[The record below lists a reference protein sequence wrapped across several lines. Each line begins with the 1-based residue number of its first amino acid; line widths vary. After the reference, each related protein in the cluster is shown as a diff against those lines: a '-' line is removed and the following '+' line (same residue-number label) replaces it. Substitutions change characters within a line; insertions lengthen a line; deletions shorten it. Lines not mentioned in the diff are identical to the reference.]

1 MSLKTEFPKAIPD
14 ETRRVV
20 EPLLCED
27 NIYRLVGQ
35 EIEQM
40 LDEAVLAEMYDAEG
54 RPAINPIV
62 LTLVT
67 VFQFLEKLPDRMAA
81 EMAVMRLDWKY
92 ALRQALDWA
101 GFHYTDLCNFR
112 KRLLRY
118 GQEQVAFERVVKYL
132 RERGYIRAGGKQ
144 RTDSTHIVGAVM
156 RLSRL
161 ELVWETLRLALGALV
176 NADAPWTLK
185 WLPRSFVEP
194 YSARRSDYR
203 LSQEEVVQAL
213 RQTGQDGYWL
223 LDQVAVQGSP
233 GLQALPEIV
242 RLRRVW
248 EEQFT
253 RQEDGSAHLRPP
265 GEAGGDV
272 ITSPHDADVRYGDKG
287 SRNWVGYKLQVT
299 ETADPEAAAR
309 FITDVALTSTVDQD
323 NEQVEALQHR
333 LLVRQLAPAQQYVDQ
348 GYMSGENLAR
358 SLEHG
363 IDLRGFMRDGNVSK
377 RPEFRL
383 SQFMI
388 DLDQRQALCPAGQR
402 SVKWA
407 KAKPDVKNLIA
418 YHVSFG
424 RQCRTCPFFGPDLCT
439 DKASGRHLSVSRYHA
454 LLQARRREADTLAFQ
469 REMHTRA
476 GIEGTIS
483 ELVRAHGARRS
494 RYRGLAK
501 NQLQALFTATAT
513 NLKRLARTFTSA
525 TSFISLR
532 FFSPRSL
539 LTGVAY

>member
-1 MSLKTEFPKAIPD
+1 MSLKSAFPSGIPE

-20 EPLLCED
+20 ESLLKAD
-27 NIYRLVGQ
+27 SVYRLVGQ
-35 EIEQM
+35 EIEHM
-40 LDEAVLAEMYDAEG
+40 VDEAVLAEMYAEEG
-54 RPAINPIV
+54 RPAINPLV
-62 LTLVT
+62 LMLVT

-81 EMAVMRLDWKY
+81 ENAVMRLDWKY
-92 ALRQALDWA
+92 ALRQGLEWA

-112 KRLLRY
+112 KRLFRY
-118 GQEQVAFERVVKYL
+118 GQEQVAFEQVVKYL
-132 RERGYIRAGGKQ
+132 RERGYIQAGGKQ

-185 WLPRSFVEP
+185 WLPRSFVES

-203 LSQEEVVQAL
+203 LSQEEIAQAL
-213 RQTGQDGYWL
+213 CQTGQEGYWL

-233 GLQALPEIV
+233 SLQALPEIV
-242 RLRRVW
+242 QLRRVW

-272 ITSPHDADVRYGDKG
+272 ITSPHDPDVRYGDKG

-299 ETADPEAAAR
+299 ETADPQAAAR
-309 FITDVALTSTVDQD
+309 FITDVALTSPVEQD
-323 NEQVEALQHR
+323 NEHLEALQHR
-333 LLVRQLAPAQQYVDQ
+333 LVARQLTPAQQYVDQ
-348 GYMSGENLAR
+348 GYMSGQNLAC
-358 SLEHG
+358 SLSQG
-363 IDLRGFMRDGNVSK
+363 IDLRGFIREGNVSK

-383 SQFMI
+383 SQFVI
-388 DLDQRQALCPAGQR
+388 DLDHRQATCPAGQH

-424 RQCRTCPFFGPDLCT
+424 PQCRTCPFFGPELCT
-439 DKASGRHLSVSRYHA
+439 DKASGRHLGVSRHHT
-454 LLQARRREADTLAFQ
+454 LLQARRHEAQTLDFQ
-469 REMHTRA
+469 REMHIRA

-513 NLKRLARTFTSA
+513 NLKRLARTLALTP
-525 TSFISLR
+525 SLFSWR
-532 FFSPRSL
+532 FFRPVGFL
-539 LTGVAY
+539 